1 MNRQQK
7 QEKWQL
13 EKRREE
19 RRGEERRGEET
30 RNAITIIDSNN
41 RYIGID
47 RNRMEIQKK
56 ADKKN

>member
-7 QEKWQL
+7 QKKWQL

-19 RRGEERRGEET
+19 RRGEET
-30 RNAITIIDSNN
+30 RSAITIIDSNN